1 MKCFFLPYIYVTL
14 WLIYFLLF
22 DINYIIQIIPFT
34 KQIIGDVRMRRFF
47 IGVFVIGTGILSAC
61 ALQTENKADVALK
74 HADLTPFEESLK
86 DLIRE
91 STSVFELE
99 IQNDE
104 AEVIEIFIDS
114 YEHGEKQE
122 EIMQFCSHLIFK

>member
-1 MKCFFLPYIYVTL
+1 
-14 WLIYFLLF
+14 
-22 DINYIIQIIPFT
+22 
-34 KQIIGDVRMRRFF
+34 MRRFF

-61 ALQTENKADVALK
+61 ALQTENKADVVLK

-122 EIMQFCSHLIFK
+122 EIKQFSSHLIFK